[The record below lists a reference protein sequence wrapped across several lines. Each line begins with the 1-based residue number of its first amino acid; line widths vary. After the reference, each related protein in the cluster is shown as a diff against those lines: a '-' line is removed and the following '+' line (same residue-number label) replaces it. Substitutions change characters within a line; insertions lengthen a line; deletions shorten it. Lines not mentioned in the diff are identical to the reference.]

1 MAGEDGEKEDDEEKL
16 SFVVLANGLEW
27 YPSHEAFKIDRF
39 FKHDH
44 EFAS

>member
-27 YPSHEAFKIDRF
+27 YPSHEAFKIDWL
-39 FKHDH
+39 FKHYH
-44 EFAS
+44 ELAS